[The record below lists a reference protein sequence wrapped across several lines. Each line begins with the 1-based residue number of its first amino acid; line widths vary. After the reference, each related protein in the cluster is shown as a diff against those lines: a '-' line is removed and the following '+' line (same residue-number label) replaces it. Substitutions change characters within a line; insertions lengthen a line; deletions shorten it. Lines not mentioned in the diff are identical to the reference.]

1 MDMSSNDSPK
11 EKDLRQL
18 ADRVIYIVGPRS
30 LQNELMAFFLH
41 HETGATC
48 MAMKNARR
56 ISLGDKREIYKPVL
70 ILFDCLEKKLEKHL
84 SELESNL
91 KTILKQ
97 HYIALFNISH
107 RHGIEKKALK
117 QGVRGFFYEHDPLRI
132 FPKGINVIFNGQLWA
147 SRRILSKTIL
157 EIKDKDIVTK
167 KEASILT
174 PREAEIL
181 SMAAAG
187 ITNEQIARELF
198 ISANTVR
205 THIYN
210 IFKKINVP
218 NRLQASLWAAKNL

>member
-1 MDMSSNDSPK
+1 MSTNDSPK
-11 EKDLRQL
+11 DKDLKQL
-18 ADRVIYIVGPRS
+18 AGRVIYIIGPRS

-41 HETGATC
+41 QETGATC
-48 MAMKNARR
+48 MSRKNARR
-56 ISLGDKREIYKPVL
+56 IPLGDKRKISKPVL
-70 ILFDCLEKKLEKHL
+70 ILFDCLEKNLEKYL
-84 SELESNL
+84 SELESNV

-97 HYIALFNISH
+97 NYIALFNISH
-107 RHGIEKKALK
+107 GHGIEEKALK

-132 FPKGINVIFNGQLWA
+132 FPKGIGVILNGQLWA
-147 SRRILSKTIL
+147 SRRILTKTIL

-167 KEASILT
+167 KEARILT
-174 PREAEIL
+174 PREVEIL

-187 ITNEQIARELF
+187 ASNEQIANELF

-210 IFKKINVP
+210 MFKKINVP